1 MADLEDTLLLIEA
14 NGTTSRQLT
23 EHFNSAGYHVV
34 TAKSVDE
41 YLSGKQPDEPQLAIA
56 DCCPDDVTRLLAHF
70 GDSNTAPP
78 IIANSSIQTA
88 ECLLTYLRSG
98 AADIVPLP
106 LEDFSI
112 LDKAVERQMEKV
124 RLYREN
130 RQYRLEL
137 ETVNKELRAGLAEL
151 RADQR
156 AGRHVQMKML
166 PERGA
171 DINGIHF
178 DYCIKP
184 SLYLSGDFFEYFR
197 LDENKV
203 AFYFADV
210 AGHGA
215 SSAFVTVLLKNLSN
229 RLKRN
234 LRRGS
239 SYDLLHPDRFMVR
252 VNTELLETAIGKH
265 LTLFMGIIDTV
276 ARTLTYSLG
285 AHFPMP
291 ILTQGGQSF
300 YLEGKGPPLGLFE
313 SAQYPLYTIR
323 LESGFSII
331 LCSDG
336 LLEVINAKSIADK
349 EDALLESVKQA
360 GHTIK
365 ELERAFGLRWISEL
379 PDDVAIVSIA
389 ENMV

>member
-1 MADLEDTLLLIEA
+1 
-14 NGTTSRQLT
+14 
-23 EHFNSAGYHVV
+23 
-34 TAKSVDE
+34 
-41 YLSGKQPDEPQLAIA
+41 
-56 DCCPDDVTRLLAHF
+56 
-70 GDSNTAPP
+70 
-78 IIANSSIQTA
+78 
-88 ECLLTYLRSG
+88 
-98 AADIVPLP
+98 
-106 LEDFSI
+106 
-112 LDKAVERQMEKV
+112 
-124 RLYREN
+124 
-130 RQYRLEL
+130 
-137 ETVNKELRAGLAEL
+137 
-151 RADQR
+151 
-156 AGRHVQMKML
+156 
-166 PERGA
+166 
-171 DINGIHF
+171 
-178 DYCIKP
+178 
-184 SLYLSGDFFEYFR
+184 
-197 LDENKV
+197 
-203 AFYFADV
+203 
-210 AGHGA
+210 
-215 SSAFVTVLLKNLSN
+215 
-229 RLKRN
+229 